1 MAAAGIGPV
10 SRETTQRLDRFV
22 ELLGDWQ
29 RVQNLVGPGALDE
42 IWMRHIAD
50 SAQLLALA
58 PAARQWLDIGSGAGF
73 PGMVLAALLAESE
86 GATVHL
92 IESNGRKCA
101 FLAEAARVMGA
112 PAIVHNAR
120 IEVILQQWAE
130 PIDAISARALAP
142 LRQLA
147 VWLRPILAKGVPAYL
162 HKGLDFAKELAA
174 MPDRTDFVLVEH
186 PSRIGSGVIVEL
198 RLARGDARSEY

>member
-112 PAIVHNAR
+112 PAIVHNVR

-198 RLARGDARSEY
+198 RLARGDARSEN